1 MKKTFASLIV
11 LALVG
16 TSIFFAGWVQ
26 FWVPAG
32 KYGVMVSKTGGVNS
46 RAIEPARFRW
56 QWERLLPTNA
66 KLLAFDLSPTTR
78 VVSASGSLPSAEIY
92 GPMLEGKPDFS
103 WKLDFAI
110 TARIAPDALP
120 GLVNK
125 EAVSDQAALAK
136 FTDALVERIAG
147 DAVKALVADVARDP
161 ASFRGIANDRAELAK
176 RVQEI
181 AAKRGTAGIELLSV
195 AVTGVKFPDFALYDL
210 AAKTYASYEERR
222 TALMDET
229 AKTEARDAVADYLE
243 IERFSAL
250 GEVLTKYPI
259 LIDYL
264 AVTREGSLEAFKALK
279 SRP

>member
-1 MKKTFASLIV
+1 MKKMFASLIV

-16 TSIFFAGWVQ
+16 GAIFFAGWVQ

-32 KYGVMVSKTGGVNS
+32 KYGVMVSKTGGVNTHP
-46 RAIEPARFRW
+46 IEPAQFRW

-66 KLLAFDLSPTTR
+66 KLLTFDLAPTSR

-110 TARIAPDALP
+110 TARIAPTALP
-120 GLVNK
+120 GLVK
-125 EAVSDQAALAK
+125 SGTVSDQASLAK
-136 FTDALVERIAG
+136 FADAQVEQIAN
-147 DAVKALVADVARDP
+147 DAAKALIADMARDLT
-161 ASFRGIANDRAELAK
+161 SFRDIANDRAELAK

-181 AAKRGTAGIELLSV
+181 AAKRGTAGIELIAVS
-195 AVTGVKFPDFALYDL
+195 VTGAKLPDFALYDL
-210 AAKTYASYEERR
+210 ASKTYASYQERR
-222 TALMDET
+222 TTLMAET
-229 AKTEARDAVADYLE
+229 TKAEARNAVADYLE